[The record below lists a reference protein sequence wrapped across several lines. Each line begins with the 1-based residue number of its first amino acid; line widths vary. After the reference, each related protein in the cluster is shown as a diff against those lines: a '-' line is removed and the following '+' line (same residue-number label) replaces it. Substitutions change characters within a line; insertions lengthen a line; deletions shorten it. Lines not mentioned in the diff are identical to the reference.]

1 MKSTLMNFKITLL
14 CKLYSDTNTF
24 NKAEEILE
32 QEPLKKQTCPPIQ
45 MAPQKPAAEA
55 KNWKKKPLARLLK
68 VDLSQGCSVIFPP
81 LAHAHTH
88 THTTRGRLSDTS
100 VHSIHSF
107 VCQTHSYGCAPVL
120 AGADV
125 HALQINRPAD
135 VLTRAVERGTAGP
148 LGCAVP
154 ITGNHQKP
162 PGNSSKGT

>member
-1 MKSTLMNFKITLL
+1 MQIVLISATIFNSYTVKSTLMNFKITLL

-81 LAHAHTH
+81 LPHTH
-88 THTTRGRLSDTS
+88 THTHDKRLSFRHICAF
-100 VHSIHSF
+100 HSLICVSNTQLWMRTGS
-107 VCQTHSYGCAPVL
+107 CRSGRARSS
-120 AGADV
+120 
-125 HALQINRPAD
+125 NKPARRRVD
-135 VLTRAVERGTAGP
+135 AS
-148 LGCAVP
+148 C
-154 ITGNHQKP
+154 
-162 PGNSSKGT
+162 